1 MFNLNGQIVQ
11 IGTGS
16 YLGNY
21 AGPMRTSAVNRYYY
35 SRFAYIFPKS
45 ELGNL
50 MHGDT
55 IESLEFFRTDGPA
68 FDTSSR
74 LKMWI
79 TTTSRSDFG
88 KNKVSFLSEIANA
101 QQIYNQNP
109 KQHIGTVEAFYK
121 LPFSKKFFYDSTKG
135 ENLVLMVEFNQKD
148 TLKGAYNFYFESSS
162 TVSGYAPDQVKFTS
176 GATLADSLNFS
187 TEYHPTIIF
196 NYPRIAKDCDVK
208 GVYTL
213 GKIPLPLGN
222 PDSVKVLLKN
232 VGKNDLKGF
241 KCYTYSIGN
250 NKQKDSFTIDLP
262 RGEQRFFNVPSLN
275 PIKKGTDT
283 IYVSCVDLNTSNNL
297 ESSIRLGNEN
307 TYSYRDITQSP
318 APGGIGFSG
327 TQGDFVARFQ
337 SNTSKAINQVS
348 VMFSSTGLL
357 FKIGIWS
364 YDSIKAR
371 PGKLIY
377 QSDSLKTVNGTYIL
391 DLKNPVKVKGSFFV
405 GVRQLDKNNIGFGFQ
420 YEDPIR
426 PQTFFFAEPLGD
438 TNWID
443 FNPGAPYKFI
453 IEPRLQ
459 ADYDIAAIS
468 ADYPKDS
475 FNRYVADTMAPIG
488 TVGNIGSYKPKD
500 SINIICEIWGP
511 NSRLYRKVLRDTIS
525 PNIKRK
531 YTFPK
536 TFYPTELGE
545 YRLLIISRLVNDQI
559 KDNDTAIR
567 RFYVGLK
574 QDVMV
579 KTMHEP
585 VADFTTYEYLKD
597 TLQPLATIMN
607 MGYDNTPTFNTRCII
622 LKGKNVIY
630 NKINT
635 VALPKFQSK
644 IMYWPTYKCTD
655 TGKLELL
662 IITEMAT
669 DKYRYNDTQRRWLIV
684 YKKTDFGLDS
694 LKSPL
699 ANGYYDQGVSIPIK
713 FQAYNQGILSLF
725 KIPVIVT
732 VFDPANK
739 VVYFDSVKTDIDGY
753 AVLSIA
759 MPKSLKCFKKGVYK
773 VFITSRGKFDIYPK
787 NDTLISAFNIGLPN
801 DYLPTK
807 ILVVDT
813 MSMGTGGYTIGATVK
828 NNGFI
833 KSGNNCPVVCEIEYA
848 GKQVYY
854 AISNVNLDTAAQTS
868 ISFFKKFNP
877 MFVGKY
883 KIRIRTNYNGDM
895 NVKNDTIERTF
906 MADIGKDALP
916 MEIIGL
922 KAKYYFGQTLNKLE
936 VAIKNQG
943 RDSLVGVQS
952 KLLIKNKNK
961 VVYASTI
968 FIDTF
973 SPRQA
978 KGRFVNIGL
987 KLNQI
992 GFYEVY
998 LITFHPQDNNV
1009 LNDTLINIFEVGIDK
1024 DIMLDYVDSPQANKI
1039 YQTKQGMYPR
1049 VLLRNIGQ
1057 DSVNSAGNIIY
1068 TISNGFPQKVW
1079 YRDTVQFTSIVP
1091 KDSSWITFKK
1101 RVELMDVGVQY
1112 VTTYLSSRVD
1122 SIAINDTFNCVFA
1135 VELNSL
1141 NEIRNELLSIS
1152 PNPVKNRFTIIS
1164 TSAILNFILYDN
1176 LGRKIECKIVD
1187 GQLNNS
1193 TLECELPKNLSSAVY
1208 FLKVMTN
1215 KGLLS
1220 YPIFVE

>member
-1 MFNLNGQIVQ
+1 MFNLNGQYVQ

-21 AGPMRTSAVNRYYY
+21 AGPIRTSAVNRYFY

-45 ELGNL
+45 ELGNI

-68 FDTSSR
+68 FDTASK

-79 TTTSRSDFG
+79 ATTSRSDFG

-101 QQIYNQNP
+101 QQIYSQNP
-109 KQHIGTVEAFYK
+109 KQHIGTVESFYK
-121 LPFSKKFFYDSTKG
+121 LPFSKKFRFDTTNG
-135 ENLVLMVEFNQKD
+135 QNLVLLVEFNQKD
-148 TLKGAYNFYFESSS
+148 TLKGAFNFYFESSS
-162 TVSGYAPDQVKFTS
+162 TVSGYAPNQVQFTS
-176 GATLADSLNFS
+176 GTTLADSLNYS
-187 TEYHPTIIF
+187 TEYHPSIIF
-196 NYPRIAKDCDVK
+196 NYPRIAKDLEVK

-232 VGKNDLKGF
+232 VGKSDVKSF

-262 RGEQRFFNVPSLN
+262 KGEQRFFNVPSLN

-283 IYVSCVDLNTSNNL
+283 VYVACVDQNTANNL
-297 ESSIRLGNEN
+297 GSSIRWGNEN

-327 TQGDFVARFQ
+327 AQGDFVARFQ

-357 FKIGIWS
+357 FKIGIWG

-371 PGKLIY
+371 PGKLLY
-377 QSDSLKTVNGTYIL
+377 QSDTLKTVNGTYIL

-405 GVRQLDKNNIGFGFQ
+405 GVRQIDKNNIGFGFQ

-426 PQTFFFAEPLGD
+426 PQTFFYVEPLGD
-438 TNWID
+438 TNWVD

-500 SINIICEIWGP
+500 SIDIICEIWGP
-511 NSRLYRKVLRDTIS
+511 NSRLYRHVIRDTIS

-536 TFYPTELGE
+536 TFYPSELGE
-545 YRLLIISRLVNDQI
+545 HRLLIISKLVNDQI

-567 RFYVGLK
+567 KFYVGLK

-585 VADFTTYEYLKD
+585 AADFTTYEYLKD

-630 NKINT
+630 NKVNS

-644 IMYWPTYKCTD
+644 IMYWPTYKSTD

-662 IITEMAT
+662 IITEMTT

-694 LKSPL
+694 LKSPI
-699 ANGYYDQGVSIPIK
+699 ANNYYDQGVSIPIK

-725 KIPVIVT
+725 KIPIIVT
-732 VFDPANK
+732 VFDPLNK
-739 VVYFDSVKTDIDGY
+739 VVYSDSVKTDIDGY
-753 AVLSIA
+753 TLLSVS
-759 MPKSLKCFKKGVYK
+759 MPKSLKCFKKGIYK
-773 VFITSRGKFDIYPK
+773 VLITCRGIYDMYPK
-787 NDTLISAFNIGLPN
+787 NDTLKSTFNIGLPN

-813 MSMGTGGYTIGATVK
+813 MSMGTGGYTIGATIK

-833 KSGNNCPVVCEIEYA
+833 KSANNCPVICEIEFK

-854 AISNVNLDTAAQTS
+854 AISNVNIDTAAQTS

-877 MFVGKY
+877 LYVGQY

-906 MADIGKDALP
+906 VADIGKDALP
-916 MEIIGL
+916 LEIIGL
-922 KAKYYFGQTLNKLE
+922 NTKYNFGQTLSKIE
-936 VAIKNQG
+936 VSIKNQG
-943 RDSLVGVQS
+943 RDSLIGVQS
-952 KLLIKNKNK
+952 KLLIKSFNKIVYTSS
-961 VVYASTI
+961 VVL
-968 FIDTF
+968 DTF

-978 KGRFVNIGL
+978 KGHFVNIGL
-987 KLNQI
+987 KLNKV
-992 GFYEVY
+992 GMYEVY
-998 LITFHPQDNNV
+998 LITYHPLDINV
-1009 LNDTLINIFEVGIDK
+1009 LNDTLIGVFQVGIDK
-1024 DIMLDYVDSPQANKI
+1024 DVMIDYLDSPQANKI

-1049 VLLRNIGQ
+1049 VLLRNIGE
-1057 DSVNSAGNIIY
+1057 DSVSSSGKIIY
-1068 TISNGFPQKVW
+1068 TISIGFPQKVW
-1079 YRDTVQFTSIVP
+1079 YRDTAQFNSMNP
-1091 KDSSWITFKK
+1091 KDSAWITFKK
-1101 RVELMDVGVQY
+1101 RVELMDVGVHY
-1112 VTTYLSSRVD
+1112 VTTYLSNRVD
-1122 SIAINDTFNCVFA
+1122 SIPDNDTFNCVFD
-1135 VELNSL
+1135 VELNSVNDL
-1141 NEIRNELLSIS
+1141 KIGSVKVS
-1152 PNPVKNRFTIIS
+1152 PNPVKNRFTIN
-1164 TSAILNFILYDN
+1164 TSNTILNFILFDN
-1176 LGRKIECKIVD
+1176 LGREIKCKIIE
-1187 GQLNNS
+1187 GQLNKNS
-1193 TLECELPKNLSSAVY
+1193 IECELPKNLSSAMY

-1215 KGLLS
+1215 QGLVS